1 MSQWNIASFSKEEQ
15 DKVAVDKVAAAVA
28 WQERMNKPVMPELV
42 EREQPE
48 HLREYFHERLR
59 VHRLNSQQLPRANA
73 NIINPEMSSRSDSY
87 RQCVQGGNFMR
98 MSLMFAAV
106 TLLTGINLFFIPFQP
121 VPALW
126 GAILA
131 IAFVLINVVAD
142 KLRLWSGIA
151 WIIVAGIIITLMLK
165 GKEPGDEL
173 RVLITV
179 FAFLASAWY
188 CVVQYRKEQGES
200 QF

>member
-1 MSQWNIASFSKEEQ
+1 
-15 DKVAVDKVAAAVA
+15 V
-28 WQERMNKPVMPELV
+28 
-42 EREQPE
+42 
-48 HLREYFHERLR
+48 
-59 VHRLNSQQLPRANA
+59 
-73 NIINPEMSSRSDSY
+73 
-87 RQCVQGGNFMR
+87 
-98 MSLMFAAV
+98 
-106 TLLTGINLFFIPFQP
+106 
-121 VPALW
+121 

-131 IAFVLINVVAD
+131 VAFVLINVVAD

-200 QF
+200 SCPDLTCTGLICCSLLWLSSLSFHTICSGATFGS

>member
-1 MSQWNIASFSKEEQ
+1 
-15 DKVAVDKVAAAVA
+15 
-28 WQERMNKPVMPELV
+28 
-42 EREQPE
+42 
-48 HLREYFHERLR
+48 
-59 VHRLNSQQLPRANA
+59 
-73 NIINPEMSSRSDSY
+73 
-87 RQCVQGGNFMR
+87 MR

-131 IAFVLINVVAD
+131 VAFVLINVVAD

-165 GKEPGDEL
+165 GKEPGDEF

-179 FAFLASAWY
+179 FAFLASIWY
-188 CVVQYRKEQGES
+188 SVAQFRKENKLRSCRPVWYAAGLSWLVSGGLKNIFCPACIFTFPACSLQS
-200 QF
+200 VCVLFFFLL

>member
-1 MSQWNIASFSKEEQ
+1 
-15 DKVAVDKVAAAVA
+15 
-28 WQERMNKPVMPELV
+28 
-42 EREQPE
+42 
-48 HLREYFHERLR
+48 
-59 VHRLNSQQLPRANA
+59 
-73 NIINPEMSSRSDSY
+73 
-87 RQCVQGGNFMR
+87 MR

-131 IAFVLINVVAD
+131 VAFILINVAAD
-142 KLRLWSGIA
+142 KLRLWSGVA
-151 WIIVAGIIITLMLK
+151 WIIVAGIIITLMLMLMLK

-188 CVVQYRKEQGES
+188 CVVQYRKEKGES
-200 QF
+200 QS